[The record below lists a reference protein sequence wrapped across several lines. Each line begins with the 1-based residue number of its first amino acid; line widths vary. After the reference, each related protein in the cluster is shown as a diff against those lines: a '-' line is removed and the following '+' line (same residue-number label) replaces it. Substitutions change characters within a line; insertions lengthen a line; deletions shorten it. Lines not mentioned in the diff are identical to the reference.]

1 MYLIVYIH
9 SKLLYMLN
17 KYMFIDRK
25 EILNVKQRKFL
36 MVIIASIY
44 MGLTRK
50 AHVLVLDKQ

>member
-1 MYLIVYIH
+1 
-9 SKLLYMLN
+9 MLN